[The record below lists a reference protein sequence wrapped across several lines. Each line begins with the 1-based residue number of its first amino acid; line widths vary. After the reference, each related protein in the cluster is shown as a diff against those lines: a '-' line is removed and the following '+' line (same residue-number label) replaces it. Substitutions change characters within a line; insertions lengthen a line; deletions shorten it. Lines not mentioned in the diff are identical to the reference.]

1 MMPVRP
7 DLGAVILV
15 GGASRR
21 MGQDKA
27 LMDWGGVRAVDR
39 VAALA
44 KALGAS
50 SVLTA
55 GGDYGLDFV
64 LDPAP
69 QAGPV
74 SGIVAAASRLSR
86 QGCQWMLVLA
96 VDAPTLSPDDLLPL
110 FERPKGA
117 CFSGFPLP
125 MVLPLAALPV
135 EAASDWP
142 LRRLVERA
150 GLEILPCGAERAERL
165 KGANT
170 PDERARL
177 APQDGI
183 GHD

>member
-1 MMPVRP
+1 
-7 DLGAVILV
+7 VILV

-27 LMDWGGVRAVDR
+27 LLDWRGLRAVDR

-64 LDPAP
+64 LDPSP
-69 QAGPV
+69 RAGPV
-74 SGIVAAASRLSR
+74 SGIVAAASRLSA
-86 QGCQWMLVLA
+86 QGCQRMLVLA
-96 VDAPTLSPDDLLPL
+96 VDAPTLLPDDLLPL
-110 FERPKGA
+110 LETPRGA

-135 EAASDWP
+135 EAAADWP

-150 GLEILPCGAERAERL
+150 GLAVLPCGAELAERL

-170 PDERARL
+170 LGEWIASKKYP
-177 APQDGI
+177 
-183 GHD
+183 H